1 MNPFEFVILIIVLCF
16 VYSLLSTWL
25 RQRGRDH
32 HRRGADNSVNTE
44 LLERLARAEERIR
57 VLERIVT
64 DERWDLK
71 KEFQDLER

>member
-1 MNPFEFVILIIVLCF
+1 MRPFEFLIVIVVLSF
-16 VYSLLSTWL
+16 VYSIVITWL
-25 RQRGRDH
+25 RQRGKDIKSR
-32 HRRGADNSVNTE
+32 AAETASSE

-71 KEFQDLER
+71 KEFRDLER

>member
-1 MNPFEFVILIIVLCF
+1 MNPFEFVILILVLSF

-25 RQRGRDH
+25 RQRGRDMP
-32 HRRGADNSVNTE
+32 RRGSEEASSE

-71 KEFQDLER
+71 KEFRDLER

>member
-1 MNPFEFVILIIVLCF
+1 MNPFEFVILILVLSF

-25 RQRGRDH
+25 RQRGKDMQ
-32 HRRGADNSVNTE
+32 RRGSEEASSE

-71 KEFQDLER
+71 KEFRDLER

>member
-1 MNPFEFVILIIVLCF
+1 MNPFEFVIAIIVLCF
-16 VYSLLSTWL
+16 VFSIISTWL
-25 RQRGRDH
+25 RQRGKEGHSKAAESTSND
-32 HRRGADNSVNTE
+32 
-44 LLERLARAEERIR
+44 LLGRLARAEERIR